1 MRDQNDSDEAIASG
15 AEPLRGSFETTRFE
29 TFSEHLLQPFLPT
42 WERAVVVY
50 LVIEA
55 ETVVQKVRGFVYDSG
70 IGNNG
75 KQGGV
80 CGHGKGTADTHLIV
94 AVSYQRVAGLA
105 RHHVHH
111 RGARLLQ
118 HTHQLVGVFVVGD
131 AAEEVPPVRE
141 EQQIVLAIQH
151 EVHHAVEAVLQLED
165 DFHVVLAEH
174 QGVGDAE
181 EEGGTGGGLD
191 EGAHMEGLVIRG

>member
-1 MRDQNDSDEAIASG
+1 MQM
-15 AEPLRGSFETTRFE
+15 TRITQIYLVNIFAACAPQE
-29 TFSEHLLQPFLPT
+29 CGTSSKHLLQPLFPPRK
-42 WERAVVVY
+42 RAMVIY
-50 LVIEA
+50 LVIEVKTIIQ
-55 ETVVQKVRGFVYDSG
+55 EVRGLVQGPG
-70 IGNNG
+70 IGYDG
-75 KQGGV
+75 EQGGV
-80 CGHGKGTADTHLIV
+80 HGHGKGTADTHLVV
-94 AVSYQRVAGLA
+94 AVSYQRVTGLA

-118 HTHQLVGVFVVGD
+118 HPHQFVGVFVIGD
-131 AAEEVPPVRE
+131 AAEEVTPIRE
-141 EQQIVLAIQH
+141 EQQVVFAIQH
-151 EVHHAVEAVLQLED
+151 EVHHAVEAVLQFED

>member
-1 MRDQNDSDEAIASG
+1 MLKNSLELVLTCGPSKPAKIIASG
-15 AEPLRGSFETTRFE
+15 LNLFEVPFGQRGSTPL
-29 TFSEHLLQPFLPT
+29 SEHLLQPFLPT

-80 CGHGKGTADTHLIV
+80 RGHGKGTADTHLIV

-131 AAEEVPPVRE
+131 AAEEVAPVRE
-141 EQQIVLAIQH
+141 EQGLVHPLQH
-151 EVHHAVEAVLQLED
+151 EVDHAVVAVVQLKD
-165 DFHVVLAEH
+165 VFHIVLAEH

-181 EEGGTGGGLD
+181 EEGGTGGGL
-191 EGAHMEGLVIRG
+191 

>member
-1 MRDQNDSDEAIASG
+1 MLKNSLELVLTCGQSKPAKIIASG
-15 AEPLRGSFETTRFE
+15 LNLFEVPFGQRGSTPL
-29 TFSEHLLQPFLPT
+29 SEHLLQPFLPT
-42 WERAVVVY
+42 RERAVVVY

-80 CGHGKGTADTHLIV
+80 CGHGKGTADTHLVV

-131 AAEEVPPVRE
+131 AAEEVAPVRE
-141 EQQIVLAIQH
+141 EQQVVLAIQH
-151 EVHHAVEAVLQLED
+151 EVHYAVEAVLQLED
-165 DFHVVLAEH
+165 DRFS
-174 QGVGDAE
+174 G
-181 EEGGTGGGLD
+181 
-191 EGAHMEGLVIRG
+191 